1 MMPLP
6 LELGELL
13 ESLTATIV
21 MSMTVS
27 EHTISAGPVNLS
39 KGSLK
44 EGSSKNPKEEPRG
57 TIGHPIS
64 IK

>member
-1 MMPLP
+1 MMPLS

-27 EHTISAGPVNLS
+27 EVTISAGPVNLS

-44 EGSSKNPKEEPRG
+44 DSQKKPQKSQELQ
-57 TIGHPIS
+57 
-64 IK
+64 